1 MKTFCTK
8 IIRYKMIGVIE
19 IIWALHFLNIHK
31 RLDAQPLIYTMLTCH
46 YTCSYLVRFCSHI
59 LFSFFFLPLVLALC
73 LFNVFNWLISH
84 VSDVYISYHLLTV
97 CVDPSFCPWH
107 IQVTIQANNCNSSI
121 SSLWFFLGSIL
132 EDKLWNF
139 DVIAWTSIFC
149 SLGFFDCLKLL

>member
-1 MKTFCTK
+1 MLTKRKLITMLNLNKRMKTFCTK

-73 LFNVFNWLISH
+73 LFNVLNWL
-84 VSDVYISYHLLTV
+84 V
-97 CVDPSFCPWH
+97 
-107 IQVTIQANNCNSSI
+107 I
-121 SSLWFFLGSIL
+121 SSLSCVHTIRKKIKNKKRLIQPMVITL
-132 EDKLWNF
+132 E
-139 DVIAWTSIFC
+139 
-149 SLGFFDCLKLL
+149 GGGGE